1 MKRTL
6 SLMAA
11 LLLTLSFALAETSA
25 YDALAVQ
32 YDALLQRE
40 EAIGLEMQIIDLQLQ
55 LARLNGDGTA
65 LAAHQ
70 AQQDALWPSALPSP
84 GRRPSSPPS
93 CFLPFPPCS
102 SSSGRKR
109 QGCAISSR
117 ALKLH

>member
-40 EAIGLEMQIIDLQLQ
+40 ETIGQGLLKGCEGAGQFFKFIHYRNDNKVPEPCCRRSRFHGADQCFPQIFFKIPLCH
-55 LARLNGDGTA
+55 N
-65 LAAHQ
+65 
-70 AQQDALWPSALPSP
+70 S
-84 GRRPSSPPS
+84 
-93 CFLPFPPCS
+93 
-102 SSSGRKR
+102 
-109 QGCAISSR
+109 
-117 ALKLH
+117 